1 MRIYTDDDIRRVDRT
16 WLGPPG
22 RRLPWV
28 ATYREYVTILVV
40 AVGVF
45 SLMVYL
51 GFPMSELLWLGVW
64 GFSTAF
70 IVKAINNHYRDD
82 VGILNN
88 FITAYQEISVPR
100 ADGGKDFDKNLI
112 LNAHTYSA
120 KDPLNLTKAEKR
132 IVRQRVLISRIRAFK
147 DKRTQK

>member
-22 RRLPWV
+22 KRLPWV
-28 ATYREYVTILVV
+28 ASYREYVTILVV

-51 GFPMSELLWLGVW
+51 GFAMSELLWLGVC
-64 GFSTAF
+64 GFTTAF

-100 ADGGKDFDKNLI
+100 ADSGQDFNKNLI
-112 LNAHTYSA
+112 LHAEMHTA
-120 KDPLNLTKAEKR
+120 TEPLPLTRLERR
-132 IVRQRVLISRIRAFK
+132 IVRQRVLISQIRAFR
-147 DKRTQK
+147 DKRKTP

>member
-22 RRLPWV
+22 KRLPWV
-28 ATYREYVTILVV
+28 ASYREYVTILVV

-51 GFPMSELLWLGVW
+51 GFAMSELLWLSVW
-64 GFSTAF
+64 GFATAF

-100 ADGGKDFDKNLI
+100 ADSGEDFNKNLI
-112 LNAHTYSA
+112 LHAERHAAT
-120 KDPLNLTKAEKR
+120 DPLPLTKKEQR
-132 IVRQRVLISRIRAFK
+132 IVKQRVVISQIRAFR
-147 DKRTQK
+147 DKRKNP